1 MSVPFLDVHSDAFR
15 ADPDAVDTD
24 VDELLQPLG
33 AVRGVADDPEA
44 PHQLVARGLPRVEL
58 ELARLPA
65 GLANHSAR
73 GFRNTFSIVS
83 TA

>member
-58 ELARLPA
+58 GSPGSPP
-65 GLANHSAR
+65 GLRITPPR